1 VRNQYK
7 VLAEKYHIIC
17 EAKNVKLR
25 EPNPFGSFVYQSDE
39 FNLIKEIQ
47 GSPHA
52 KEFVKW
58 LVNKSEY
65 NDDIAEFAAD
75 NNITNEVELAC
86 RFFDNYAANVRD
98 SELALSD
105 DASEE
110 TYDYM
115 SGMISEYYEQ
125 FIKEWWPQE
134 KKRLAALNKNNT
146 GIEMDI

>member
-7 VLAEKYHIIC
+7 ALAEKYHIIC

-75 NNITNEVELAC
+75 NNITNEIELAC
-86 RFFDNYAANVRD
+86 WFFDNYAANVRD

-105 DASEE
+105 DADEK

-134 KKRLAALNKNNT
+134 KKRLAALNKNNP

>member
-1 VRNQYK
+1 MRNQYK

-25 EPNPFGSFVYQSDE
+25 EPNLFGSFVYQSDE

-58 LVNKSEY
+58 LVNKSDL
-65 NDDIAEFAAD
+65 NDDILEFD
-75 NNITNEVELAC
+75 NDITNEVELAC

-105 DASEE
+105 DAAEK

-134 KKRLAALNKNNT
+134 KKRLAALNKNNP

>member
-1 VRNQYK
+1 M
-7 VLAEKYHIIC
+7 
-17 EAKNVKLR
+17 
-25 EPNPFGSFVYQSDE
+25 
-39 FNLIKEIQ
+39 
-47 GSPHA
+47 
-52 KEFVKW
+52 KW
-58 LVNKSEY
+58 LVNKSDL
-65 NDDIAEFAAD
+65 NDDILEFD
-75 NNITNEVELAC
+75 NDITNQVELAC

-105 DASEE
+105 DAAEK

-134 KKRLAALNKNNT
+134 KKRLAALNKNNP

>member
-1 VRNQYK
+1 MRNQYK

-39 FNLIKEIQ
+39 FNLIKELQ

-58 LVNKSEY
+58 LVNKSDL
-65 NDDIAEFAAD
+65 NDDILEFD
-75 NNITNEVELAC
+75 NDITNEVELAC

-105 DASEE
+105 DAAEK

-134 KKRLAALNKNNT
+134 KKRLAALNKNNP

>member
-1 VRNQYK
+1 MRNQYK

-17 EAKNVKLR
+17 EAKKVKLR
-25 EPNPFGSFVYQSDE
+25 EPNPFGSFVYQSDQ

-75 NNITNEVELAC
+75 NNTTNEVELAC
-86 RFFDNYAANVRD
+86 WFFDNYAANVRD
-98 SELALSD
+98 SELGLSD
-105 DASEE
+105 DADEE
-110 TYDYM
+110 TYVYM

-134 KKRLAALNKNNT
+134 KKRLAALNKNNP

>member
-1 VRNQYK
+1 MRNQYK

-134 KKRLAALNKNNT
+134 KKRLAALNKNNP

>member
-1 VRNQYK
+1 MRNQYK

-17 EAKNVKLR
+17 EAKKVKLR

-47 GSPHA
+47 GSPHP

-105 DASEE
+105 DADEK

-134 KKRLAALNKNNT
+134 KKRLAALNKNNP

>member
-1 VRNQYK
+1 MRNQYK

-17 EAKNVKLR
+17 EAKNVKINKMER

-39 FNLIKEIQ
+39 FNLIKELQ

-58 LVNKSEY
+58 LVNKSDL
-65 NDDIAEFAAD
+65 NDDILEFD
-75 NNITNEVELAC
+75 NDTTNEVELAC

-98 SELALSD
+98 GEARD
-105 DASEE
+105 NFKND
-110 TYDYM
+110 DYM

-125 FIKEWWPQE
+125 FIKVWWPQE
-134 KKRLAALNKNNT
+134 KKRLAALNKNNP

>member
-134 KKRLAALNKNNT
+134 KKRLAALNKNNP